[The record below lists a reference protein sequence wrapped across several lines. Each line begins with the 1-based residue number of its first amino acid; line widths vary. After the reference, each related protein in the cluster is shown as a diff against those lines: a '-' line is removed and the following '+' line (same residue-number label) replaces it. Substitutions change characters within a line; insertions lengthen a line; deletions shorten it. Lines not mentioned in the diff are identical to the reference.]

1 MNKNIT
7 TALIEHSKSLD
18 KIDIDRINTATEL
31 IKKSLVSGNK
41 VFGVEM
47 EEVSAGKSFISRI
60 NWRYVQR

>member
-47 EEVSAGKSFISRI
+47 EEV
-60 NWRYVQR
+60 QRRQIIYQQN